1 LAQPAYPDDD
11 GAVDPAVQAAVD
23 EYARGGQF
31 GDVLVALG
39 TARIIVPVVAMPART
54 APDPRAGSA
63 GQKEGE
69 MAAVLTTGADGRTA
83 LLAFT
88 GLPGLQ
94 RWDPHARPV
103 PVSTP
108 DAARAATDEGA
119 TAIVIDIAGP
129 VRVVVETGDLEQ
141 LAAGR
146 LLFRTGSG
154 YAWGVRP

>member
-1 LAQPAYPDDD
+1 ADQPHRPHQPGPAQPGDSRCTAALSPRAPGEYEPEDGEHHGPRESGHGVVGLHESSVPPSRYGVRVRTLDQPAYPDDD

-69 MAAVLTTGADGRTA
+69 
-83 LLAFT
+83 
-88 GLPGLQ
+88 
-94 RWDPHARPV
+94 
-103 PVSTP
+103 
-108 DAARAATDEGA
+108 
-119 TAIVIDIAGP
+119 
-129 VRVVVETGDLEQ
+129 
-141 LAAGR
+141 
-146 LLFRTGSG
+146 
-154 YAWGVRP
+154 